1 METKAAPRSTETGTA
16 DKIGDSIWYTMR
28 MKFPISTV
36 LLIIVLG
43 VFALA
48 LGYNYVWRPFSNQVM
63 VAVQEPAAVASDSA
77 ELATDDL
84 VRKWVLD
91 DLTPE
96 QRVGQMLFVPISL
109 DDKIASLSA
118 VLSETSKLQP
128 GGYLLFGSDIDAIFA
143 KRSSD
148 EIRQSVEQAGIPV
161 ILAIDHEGG
170 TVQRL
175 YGNGFLSLPS
185 AQALCK
191 LEPTEQAELLAQ
203 SAQEVSLAGIQMVF
217 GPDIDV
223 ASRSAVLETRVCS
236 GDPQVVSEYG
246 ARFVSAFTKYGVL
259 PVLKHYP
266 GIGSTTK
273 DLHSSFDQQ
282 IVLSKDVMPF
292 RYILDQNPQI
302 GVMISHMGVLNQIP
316 ELPCSQSAD
325 CIDQLRST
333 NPQALIIS
341 DSLTMKAAA
350 YNGQEQKYS
359 KSLETI
365 ALSAVFSGNQMLVFG
380 PDATP
385 EQLQQVVDALVA
397 QYTVDDNFASK
408 VDAAVARI
416 LDAKEFQ
423 IFK

>member
-1 METKAAPRSTETGTA
+1 
-16 DKIGDSIWYTMR
+16 MR

-36 LLIIVLG
+36 LLIVVLG
-43 VFALA
+43 IFAVV
-48 LGYNYVWRPFSNQVM
+48 LGYNYVWRPFSNQTM
-63 VAVQEPAAVASDSA
+63 VEVQEPEAVASDSA
-77 ELATDDL
+77 DLAMDDSA
-84 VRKWVLD
+84 RKWLVS

-96 QRVGQMLFVPISL
+96 QKIGQMLFVPITL
-109 DDKIASLSA
+109 NDATASLSA
-118 VLSETSKLQP
+118 VLSETTNLQP

-143 KRSSD
+143 KRSTD
-148 EIRQSVEQAGIPV
+148 EIRQNVEQGAVPA

-170 TVQRL
+170 TVQRFD
-175 YGNGFLSLPS
+175 GNGFLSLPS

-191 LEPTEQAELLAQ
+191 LEPAEQDELLAQ
-203 SAQEVSLAGIQMVF
+203 SAQELSLAGIQMVF

-223 ASRSAVLETRVCS
+223 SSKSAVLKTRVCS

-246 ARFVSAFTKYGVL
+246 SRFVSAFTKYGVL

-273 DLHSSFDQQ
+273 DLHGNFDQQ
-282 IVLSKDVMPF
+282 IVLSKDVVPF
-292 RYILDQNPQI
+292 RYILDQYPQI
-302 GVMISHMGVLNQIP
+302 GVMVSHMGVLNQIP

-350 YNGQEQKYS
+350 YDGQAQEFS

-365 ALSAVFSGNQMLVFG
+365 ALTAVFSGNQMLVFG
-380 PDATP
+380 PDVTP
-385 EQLQQVVDALVA
+385 EQLQQVADALVA
-397 QYTVDDNFASK
+397 QYAVDTDFATK